1 MQWTRARQAV
11 GMHLLMGAI
20 PMALLQ
26 NSKQCSVWLG
36 QQYVQIEVLLKTSAL
51 QDWSCEW
58 GPGAVYPAPRPSI
71 DSSQREYT
79 HAGLFK

>member
-11 GMHLLMGAI
+11 GMHLLMDAI

-51 QDWSCEW
+51 QD
-58 GPGAVYPAPRPSI
+58 
-71 DSSQREYT
+71 
-79 HAGLFK
+79 